1 MKSVLTKFL
10 ALGSVALLMLSAC
23 KKELAPNVVSNG
35 GKPGALT
42 ASVTTLPLDKPR
54 LNDTTSVIIFSFTKA
69 NYGFSAAITNT
80 LQIDP
85 QGDNWVHPASAT
97 LGTGVYSQGYSTNVF
112 NSLLLKLNLAGG
124 VASQVNVRVQHVV
137 SASVAP

>member
-42 ASVTTLPLDKPR
+42 ASVTTLPLDKTR
-54 LNDTTSVIIFSFTKA
+54 LNDTTTVINFSFTA
-69 NYGFSAAITNT
+69 PSYGFAAAVTNT
-80 LQIDP
+80 LQIDAA
-85 QGDNWVHPASAT
+85 GDNWVNPTSVT
-97 LGTGVYSQGYSTNVF
+97 LGTKVYSQ
-112 NSLLLKLNLAGG
+112 
-124 VASQVNVRVQHVV
+124 
-137 SASVAP
+137 